1 MCMKLGYRVRKTASV
16 KNRKIKTGRKL
27 PGEIVR
33 ALNSIKKSRLKI
45 LRVFKK
51 EFKICT
57 TRPK

>member
-16 KNRKIKTGRKL
+16 KNSKRKNGRKL

-33 ALNSIKKSRLKI
+33 ALNSIKKSRLKV

-51 EFKICT
+51 EFKI
-57 TRPK
+57 